1 MVKTGK
7 VNDESLKGYFT
18 TVVLIVAGGFFFHD
32 IVTDIARG
40 HESRGYMA
48 VEAAIFTVVMI
59 ALWLEIRRTIQLR
72 QQVSKERDR
81 VARLSGELFHN
92 IEKAFDRWRLT
103 NSEREVAIM
112 LIKGMSMAE
121 IGAVRE
127 VKDKTIRQHAT
138 NIYAKAG
145 YSNRNELASHFI
157 EDLLSTTLGVEK

>member
-1 MVKTGK
+1 MARGGGTY
-7 VNDESLKGYFT
+7 DESLKGYFT
-18 TVVLIVAGGFFFHD
+18 TVVLIIAAGFFFHD
-32 IVTDIARG
+32 IFTDISKG
-40 HESRGYMA
+40 YESLTHT
-48 VEAAIFTVVMI
+48 VIEAIIFTIVIM
-59 ALWLEIRRTIQLR
+59 ALWFEIRRVIQLR

-92 IEKAFDRWRLT
+92 IEQAFDQWRLT

-121 IGAVRE
+121 IGAARE

-145 YSNRNELASHFI
+145 YANRNELASHFI
-157 EDLLSTTLGVEK
+157 EDLLSTTVGGGR